1 MHDKICAIY
10 AEFPVIVCK
19 EQRTIPEQS
28 NFPNRNLKP
37 ITMNS
42 EMFQCGLRH

>member
-28 NFPNRNLKP
+28 NFFLKP